1 MARKTYSPQEY
12 FNSSKR
18 NTTKK
23 NSVAYT
29 VTETQG
35 PRNNEV
41 RHLGNFF
48 ITKTTKDK
56 VPTLP
61 FFALKEAT
69 LGKGYDLSL
78 VFSGDKRSQS
88 LNRLYRNKTYIPNVL
103 SFPLSEHAGEIFLNL
118 KQASREHRARG
129 ESYEY
134 FVALLA
140 IHGMLHLK
148 GMKHG
153 GTMEEKEKLL
163 LSKFHI
169 ENTLA

>member
-1 MARKTYSPQEY
+1 MDEIRGAGKAAKKTYS
-12 FNSSKR
+12 
-18 NTTKK
+18 
-23 NSVAYT
+23 YT

-41 RHLGNFF
+41 RHLRNFS
-48 ITKTTKDK
+48 ITQTTKDK

-61 FFALKEAT
+61 FFAFKETT
-69 LGKGYDLSL
+69 LGKKYDLSL

-103 SFPLSEHAGEIFLNL
+103 SFPLSDTAGEIFLNVR
-118 KQASREHRARG
+118 QARREHRARG

-148 GMKHG
+148 GMTHG

-163 LSKFHI
+163 LRKFHI